1 MIANSVFISPA
12 LIGAIF
18 RDKSR
23 KKVYRSKLFSSSD
36 FYNDRTWLH
45 HRKRV
50 DGKQCD
56 KIWPIVKVLGDD
68 FSFKSS
74 PNICW
79 HFGYFEKDHCLIKNY
94 FDYFLGTFRETW
106 AIFIL
111 TSGHTDRKSPKLR
124 STVPHNQCGQII
136 CSLFGQLGSNFCKL
150 LNKCSKDCQIDYNF
164 CQSGE
169 ISPNPVTL
177 PIINIT
183 DMRIDLTTFE

>member
-1 MIANSVFISPA
+1 MLTPW
-12 LIGAIF
+12 LF
-18 RDKSR
+18 R
-23 KKVYRSKLFSSSD
+23 
-36 FYNDRTWLH
+36 
-45 HRKRV
+45 
-50 DGKQCD
+50 
-56 KIWPIVKVLGDD
+56 
-68 FSFKSS
+68 
-74 PNICW
+74 
-79 HFGYFEKDHCLIKNY
+79 KDHCLIKNY

-124 STVPHNQCGQII
+124 STVPHNQCGQIV

-183 DMRIDLTTFE
+183 DMRIDLTTFEQVVYGPRMMMMMLLTTQTLGNAT